1 VPEVILSRFLGLRVA
16 ACSVITNYGAGMSG
30 DELSHDETKT
40 MAPLGGQ
47 KLQKIIKILV
57 GDIG

>member
-1 VPEVILSRFLGLRVA
+1 
-16 ACSVITNYGAGMSG
+16 MSG